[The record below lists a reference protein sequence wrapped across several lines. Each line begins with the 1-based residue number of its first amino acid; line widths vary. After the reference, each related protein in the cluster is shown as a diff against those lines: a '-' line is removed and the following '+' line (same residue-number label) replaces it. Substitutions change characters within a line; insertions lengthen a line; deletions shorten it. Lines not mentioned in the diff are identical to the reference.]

1 MAMFALAG
9 CAAGSSDNASA
20 SVGADES
27 SGGPAA
33 GEYRVVEDPNTLS
46 GLWLDD
52 VDLNA
57 DGTFAGT
64 LGSDVSNLSGH
75 EFSSAGHYAFHTFT
89 AGPSLV
95 FNDNGTAQNAFG
107 GVYEFT
113 FETQAD
119 GTLKVRTLNS
129 EPSLQTH
136 FTLARVLTPDTK
148 APPPGHYE
156 VVNDTQLSGLWIDD
170 VTLSAD
176 GTFKGTFGSDVSNL
190 SGHEFGSA
198 GHYAFHTFTAGP
210 SLVFTDN
217 GTAQNAF
224 GGVYQFTFQTQLDGS
239 LSVRTLDSDASF
251 QTKFTLK
258 ASH

>member
-1 MAMFALAG
+1 MFVLAG
-9 CAAGSSDNASA
+9 CAAPASENGAASA
-20 SVGADES
+20 GADES
-27 SGGPAA
+27 SGGAPAA
-33 GEYRVVEDPNTLS
+33 GEYRVVEDPSTLS

-52 VDLNA
+52 VTLGA
-57 DGTFAGT
+57 DGTFKGT

-75 EFSSAGHYAFHTFT
+75 QFDSAGHYAFHDFT

-95 FNDNGTAQNAFG
+95 FDDNGTAKNAFG
-107 GVYEFT
+107 GVYQFT
-113 FETQAD
+113 FETQTD

-136 FTLARVLTPDTK
+136 FTLERVLTPDTK

-170 VTLSAD
+170 VTLNAD
-176 GTFKGTFGSDVSNL
+176 GTFEGTFGSDVSNL
-190 SGHEFGSA
+190 SGHEFNSA

-224 GGVYQFTFQTQLDGS
+224 GGVYQFTFQTQRDGT
-239 LSVRTLDSDASF
+239 LSVRTLDSDPSF

-258 ASH
+258 TSH